1 MEHREYRSISVKCAT
16 YDGTLEHGGGRAATG
31 CGSAPPPLPCSR
43 RLTAQACP
51 SSRRP
56 EMVSLGRRGGG
67 GGGVV
72 NVGGVKRLTT
82 GEEGHIRHDGS
93 SRLRL

>member
-1 MEHREYRSISVKCAT
+1 
-16 YDGTLEHGGGRAATG
+16 
-31 CGSAPPPLPCSR
+31 
-43 RLTAQACP
+43 
-51 SSRRP
+51 
-56 EMVSLGRRGGG
+56 MVSLGRGGGG

-82 GEEGHIRHDGS
+82 GGEGHIRHDGS

>member
-1 MEHREYRSISVKCAT
+1 MDTTIVETKFNFILWHNYVLNQSC
-16 YDGTLEHGGGRAATG
+16 LEARNGVIGQGGG
-31 CGSAPPPLPCSR
+31 
-43 RLTAQACP
+43 
-51 SSRRP
+51 
-56 EMVSLGRRGGG
+56 GGG